1 VNGSGILWRRH
12 LAGGFVVCGTK
23 EKTAGATGSRAHRA
37 SGSIYRGAESCVCEG
52 GVLDI
57 MESFGDPMEPALVDL
72 NNVRV
77 IRGDNVAL
85 DDFSLRINSGEHVAI
100 LGPNG
105 CGKSTLI
112 KTITR
117 ECYPVLREGSSMT
130 ILGQLRWN
138 VFELR
143 SVLGIV
149 SNDLMQDVTGETSGR
164 EVVLSGF
171 FSSTRIFDHLTVE
184 PSQFKRADAV
194 LERIGVPH
202 LADRPVQEMSSGEAK
217 RILIARAL
225 VHDPRTLLFD
235 EPSNSLDVFA
245 QHGLRET
252 MRELAQSGIGI
263 VLVTHHLSDVIP
275 EIDRVVLMRNGKI
288 QADGQKKDLLNP
300 EEISRLFG
308 LRIEITQRDGYYHL
322 W

>member
-1 VNGSGILWRRH
+1 M
-12 LAGGFVVCGTK
+12 
-23 EKTAGATGSRAHRA
+23 
-37 SGSIYRGAESCVCEG
+37 
-52 GVLDI
+52 
-57 MESFGDPMEPALVDL
+57 MECFGDIMEPALVDL

-77 IRGDNVAL
+77 VRGDNVAL
-85 DDFSLRINSGEHVAI
+85 DDFSLKINTGQHVAI

-117 ECYPVLREGSSMT
+117 ECYPVIRDGSSMT
-130 ILGQLRWN
+130 ILGKSRWN
-138 VFELR
+138 IFELR

-171 FSSTRIFDHLTVE
+171 FSSTRIFDHQTVE
-184 PSQFKRADAV
+184 PEQRKRADAV
-194 LERIGVPH
+194 LERTGVPH
-202 LADRPVQEMSSGEAK
+202 LADRPVAEMSSGEAK

-225 VHDPRTLLFD
+225 VHDPQTLLFD

-245 QHGLRET
+245 QHGLRES
-252 MRELAQSGIGI
+252 MRALAQSGIGI

-275 EIDRVVLMRNGKI
+275 EIDRVVLMRKGKI
-288 QADGQKKDLLNP
+288 QGDGKKQDLLNP
-300 EEISRLFG
+300 KEISTLFG
-308 LRIEITQRDGYYHL
+308 LPVDITQRDGYYHL

>member
-1 VNGSGILWRRH
+1 LPAILQYVKENASG
-12 LAGGFVVCGTK
+12 
-23 EKTAGATGSRAHRA
+23 TAGLTDSV
-37 SGSIYRGAESCVCEG
+37 EFG
-52 GVLDI
+52 GRVSTVLDI
-57 MESFGDPMEPALVDL
+57 MESFGDFMEPALVDL
-72 NNVRV
+72 KNVRV
-77 IRGDNVAL
+77 VRGDNVAL
-85 DDFSLRINSGEHVAI
+85 DDFSMRIKAGEHVAI

-117 ECYPVLREGSSMT
+117 ECYPVIREGSSMT
-130 ILGQLRWN
+130 ILGQSRWN

-171 FSSTRIFDHLTVE
+171 FSSTRIFDHQTVE
-184 PSQFKRADAV
+184 PSQLKRADAV

-202 LADRPVQEMSSGEAK
+202 LADRPVAEMSSGEAK

-225 VHDPRTLLFD
+225 VHDPQTLLFD

-245 QHGLRET
+245 QHGLRQT

-308 LRIEITQRDGYYHL
+308 IPVDITRRDGYYHL

>member
-1 VNGSGILWRRH
+1 VGPAFFWLDCITSNKLPARRRRYKSPRTFC
-12 LAGGFVVCGTK
+12 ACIRF
-23 EKTAGATGSRAHRA
+23 
-37 SGSIYRGAESCVCEG
+37 RGVESCVSASM
-52 GVLDI
+52 VLVI
-57 MESFGDPMEPALVDL
+57 MESFGDSMGPALVDL
-72 NNVRV
+72 KNVRV

-85 DDFSLRINSGEHVAI
+85 DDFSLTINAGEHVAI

-117 ECYPVLREGSSMT
+117 ECYPVIRDGSSMT
-130 ILGQLRWN
+130 ILGQSRWN
-138 VFELR
+138 IFELR

-171 FSSTRIFDHLTVE
+171 FSSTRIFDHQTVE
-184 PSQFKRADAV
+184 PSQRERADAV

-202 LADRPVQEMSSGEAK
+202 LADRPVAEMSSGEAK

-225 VHDPRTLLFD
+225 VHDPQTLLFD

-288 QADGQKKDLLNP
+288 QADGQKKDLLNQ

-308 LRIEITQRDGYYHL
+308 IPVDITRRDGYYHL

>member
-1 VNGSGILWRRH
+1 MG
-12 LAGGFVVCGTK
+12 
-23 EKTAGATGSRAHRA
+23 
-37 SGSIYRGAESCVCEG
+37 
-52 GVLDI
+52 
-57 MESFGDPMEPALVDL
+57 PALVEL

-85 DDFSLRINSGEHVAI
+85 DDFSLRIAEGEHVAI

-117 ECYPVLREGSSMT
+117 ECYPVIHEGSSIK
-130 ILGQLRWN
+130 ILGQERWN
-138 VFELR
+138 IFELR

-149 SNDLMQDVTGETSGR
+149 SNDLMLDVTGETSGR
-164 EVVLSGF
+164 DVVLSGF
-171 FSSTRIFDHLTVE
+171 FSSTKIFDHQTVE
-184 PSQFKRADAV
+184 PEQRKRADAV
-194 LERIGVPH
+194 LERVGVPH
-202 LADRPVQEMSSGEAK
+202 LADRPVAEMSSGEAK

-225 VHDPRTLLFD
+225 VHDPKTLLFD

-245 QHGLRET
+245 QHGLREA
-252 MRELAQSGIGI
+252 MRALAQSGIGI

-288 QADGQKKDLLNP
+288 QADGKKDALLEP
-300 EEISRLFG
+300 EQISRLFG
-308 LRIEITQRDGYYHL
+308 LRVEVTRRDGYYHL

>member
-1 VNGSGILWRRH
+1 
-12 LAGGFVVCGTK
+12 
-23 EKTAGATGSRAHRA
+23 
-37 SGSIYRGAESCVCEG
+37 
-52 GVLDI
+52 
-57 MESFGDPMEPALVDL
+57 MEPALVDL
-72 NNVRV
+72 NNVQV

-117 ECYPVLREGSSMT
+117 ECYPIIREGSSMT
-130 ILGQLRWN
+130 ILGQSRWN

-149 SNDLMQDVTGETSGR
+149 SNDLMTDVTGETSGR

-171 FSSTRIFDHLTVE
+171 FSSTKIFDHLTVE
-184 PSQFKRADAV
+184 ESHRERADAV
-194 LERIGVPH
+194 LKRIGVPH

-225 VHDPRTLLFD
+225 VHNPRTLLFD

-252 MRELAQSGIGI
+252 MRELARSGIGV

-275 EIDRVVLMRNGKI
+275 EIDRVVLMRSGKI
-288 QADGQKKDLLNP
+288 LADGKKEDLLEP
-300 EEISRLFG
+300 KQISHLFG
-308 LRIEITQRDGYYHL
+308 LKVEITRRDGYFHL

>member
-1 VNGSGILWRRH
+1 
-12 LAGGFVVCGTK
+12 
-23 EKTAGATGSRAHRA
+23 
-37 SGSIYRGAESCVCEG
+37 
-52 GVLDI
+52 
-57 MESFGDPMEPALVDL
+57 MEPALVDL
-72 NNVRV
+72 RNVRV
-77 IRGDNVAL
+77 VRGDNVAL
-85 DDFSLRINSGEHVAI
+85 DDFSLRIKSGEHVAI

-117 ECYPVLREGSSMT
+117 ECYPIVREGSSMT
-130 ILGQLRWN
+130 ILGQARWN

-149 SNDLMQDVTGETSGR
+149 SNDLMQDVTSETSGR

-171 FSSTRIFDHLTVE
+171 FSSTRIFDHQSVE
-184 PSQFKRADAV
+184 PAHGQRADAA
-194 LERIGVPH
+194 LERAGVPH
-202 LADRPVQEMSSGEAK
+202 LADRPVAEMSSGEAK

-225 VHDPRTLLFD
+225 VHNPGTLLFD

-245 QHGLRET
+245 QHGLRVT
-252 MRELAQSGIGI
+252 MRQLAQSGIGI

-275 EIDRVVLMRNGKI
+275 EIDRVVLMKNGKI
-288 QADGQKKDLLNP
+288 QADGLKKDLLNP
-300 EEISRLFG
+300 QEISHLFG
-308 LRIEITQRDGYYHL
+308 IPVEITRRDGYYHL

>member
-1 VNGSGILWRRH
+1 
-12 LAGGFVVCGTK
+12 
-23 EKTAGATGSRAHRA
+23 
-37 SGSIYRGAESCVCEG
+37 
-52 GVLDI
+52 
-57 MESFGDPMEPALVDL
+57 MEPALVDL
-72 NNVRV
+72 KNVRV

-117 ECYPVLREGSSMT
+117 EVYPAIRDGSSMT
-130 ILGQLRWN
+130 ILGQSRWN

-149 SNDLMQDVTGETSGR
+149 SNDLMVDVTGETSGR

-171 FSSTRIFDHLTVE
+171 FSSTRIFDHQTVE
-184 PSQFKRADAV
+184 SEHRERADAV

-202 LADRPVQEMSSGEAK
+202 LAGRPVAEMSSGEAK

-225 VHDPRTLLFD
+225 VHDPQTLLFD

-252 MRELAQSGIGI
+252 MRQLAQSGIGI

-275 EIDRVVLMRNGKI
+275 EINRVVLMRNGKI
-288 QADGQKKDLLNP
+288 QADGPKKDLLNP
-300 EEISRLFG
+300 KEISGLFG
-308 LRIEITQRDGYYHL
+308 IPVEITRRDGYYHL

>member
-1 VNGSGILWRRH
+1 M
-12 LAGGFVVCGTK
+12 
-23 EKTAGATGSRAHRA
+23 
-37 SGSIYRGAESCVCEG
+37 
-52 GVLDI
+52 
-57 MESFGDPMEPALVDL
+57 MESFGEAMEPALVDL
-72 NNVRV
+72 KNVRV

-85 DDFSLRINSGEHVAI
+85 DDFSLRINAGEHVAI

-105 CGKSTLI
+105 CGKSTLV

-117 ECYPVLREGSSMT
+117 ECYPVIREDSSMT
-130 ILGQLRWN
+130 ILGQARWN
-138 VFELR
+138 IFELR

-171 FSSTRIFDHLTVE
+171 FSSTRIFDHQTVE
-184 PSQFKRADAV
+184 PSQRKRADAV

-202 LADRPVQEMSSGEAK
+202 LAERPVAEMSSGEAK

-225 VHDPRTLLFD
+225 VHDPQTLLFD
-235 EPSNSLDVFA
+235 EPSNSLDMFA

-275 EIDRVVLMRNGKI
+275 EIDRVVLMKNGKI
-288 QADGQKKDLLNP
+288 QADGQKNDLLNP
-300 EEISRLFG
+300 QEISRLFG
-308 LRIEITQRDGYYHL
+308 IPVDITRRDGYYHL

>member
-1 VNGSGILWRRH
+1 MTQSMG
-12 LAGGFVVCGTK
+12 
-23 EKTAGATGSRAHRA
+23 
-37 SGSIYRGAESCVCEG
+37 
-52 GVLDI
+52 
-57 MESFGDPMEPALVDL
+57 PALVDL
-72 NNVRV
+72 KNVRV

-85 DDFSLRINSGEHVAI
+85 DDFSLRIETGGHIAI

-117 ECYPVLREGSSMT
+117 DCYPVLREGSSIT
-130 ILGQLRWN
+130 ILGRERWN
-138 VFELR
+138 IFELR

-149 SNDLMQDVTGETSGR
+149 SNDLMLDCTSETSGR

-171 FSSTRIFDHLTVE
+171 FSSTRIFDHQTVE
-184 PSQFKRADAV
+184 PAHRERADAV
-194 LERIGVPH
+194 LARLGVPH
-202 LADRPVQEMSSGEAK
+202 LAGRPVAEMSSGEAK

-225 VHDPRTLLFD
+225 VHDPQTLVFD

-245 QHGLRET
+245 QHELRKT
-252 MRELAQSGIGI
+252 MRALAQSGIGI

-275 EIDRVVLMRNGKI
+275 EIDRVVLMRNGRI
-288 QADGQKKDLLNP
+288 QADGRKEDLLEP
-300 EEISRLFG
+300 DQISRLFG
-308 LRIEITQRDGYYHL
+308 IRVDITRRDGYYHL

>member
-1 VNGSGILWRRH
+1 
-12 LAGGFVVCGTK
+12 
-23 EKTAGATGSRAHRA
+23 
-37 SGSIYRGAESCVCEG
+37 
-52 GVLDI
+52 
-57 MESFGDPMEPALVDL
+57 MDL
-72 NNVRV
+72 SNIRV

-85 DDFSLRINSGEHVAI
+85 DDFSLRIAAGEHVAI

-117 ECYPVLREGSSMT
+117 ECYPVVRDGSSMT
-130 ILGQLRWN
+130 ILGQRRWN
-138 VFELR
+138 IFQLR
-143 SVLGIV
+143 TVLGIV
-149 SNDLMQDVTGETSGR
+149 SNDLMADCTGETSGR

-171 FSSTRIFDHLTVE
+171 FSSTRIFDHQTVQ
-184 PSQFKRADAV
+184 PDHRRRADAV
-194 LERIGVPH
+194 LDRLGVPH
-202 LADRPVQEMSSGEAK
+202 LADRPVAEMSSGEAK

-225 VHDPRTLLFD
+225 VHDPGTLLFD
-235 EPSNSLDVFA
+235 EPSNSLDVSA

-275 EIDRVVLMRNGKI
+275 EIGRVVLMRNGKI
-288 QADGQKKDLLNP
+288 QADGKKEELLETNR
-300 EEISRLFG
+300 ISRLFG
-308 LRIEITQRDGYYHL
+308 IPMEITKRDGYYHL

>member
-1 VNGSGILWRRH
+1 MCER
-12 LAGGFVVCGTK
+12 FVFD
-23 EKTAGATGSRAHRA
+23 
-37 SGSIYRGAESCVCEG
+37 IIEG
-52 GVLDI
+52 
-57 MESFGDPMEPALVDL
+57 FGDLMGPALVDL
-72 NNVRV
+72 KNVRV
-77 IRGDNVAL
+77 MRGDNVGL
-85 DDFSLRINSGEHVAI
+85 DDFSLRINAGEHVAI

-117 ECYPVLREGSSMT
+117 ECYPMLRDGSSMT
-130 ILGQLRWN
+130 ILGQSRWN
-138 VFELR
+138 IFELR

-149 SNDLMQDVTGETSGR
+149 SNDLMTDVTGETSGR

-171 FSSTRIFDHLTVE
+171 FSSTRVFDHQTVE
-184 PSQFKRADAV
+184 DSQRERADAV
-194 LERIGVPH
+194 LKRIGVPH
-202 LADRPVQEMSSGEAK
+202 LADRPVAEMSSGEAK

-225 VHDPRTLLFD
+225 VHNPQTLLFD

-275 EIDRVVLMRNGKI
+275 EIDRVVLMKNGKI
-288 QADGQKKDLLNP
+288 QADGQKTELLNA
-300 EEISRLFG
+300 EQISRLFG
-308 LRIEITQRDGYYHL
+308 LPVDITRRDGYFHV

>member
-1 VNGSGILWRRH
+1 M
-12 LAGGFVVCGTK
+12 F
-23 EKTAGATGSRAHRA
+23 A
-37 SGSIYRGAESCVCEG
+37 S

-57 MESFGDPMEPALVDL
+57 MESFGEFMGPALVDL
-72 NNVRV
+72 KNVRV

-85 DDFSLRINSGEHVAI
+85 DDFSLRINAGEHVAI

-117 ECYPVLREGSSMT
+117 ECYPVIREGSSMT
-130 ILGQLRWN
+130 ILGQSRWN
-138 VFELR
+138 IFELR

-171 FSSTRIFDHLTVE
+171 FSSTRIFDHQTVE
-184 PSQFKRADAV
+184 PLQCERADAV
-194 LERIGVPH
+194 LERIGVRH
-202 LADRPVQEMSSGEAK
+202 LADRPVAEMSSGEAK

-288 QADGQKKDLLNP
+288 QADGRKNDLLNP
-300 EEISRLFG
+300 EEISRLFD
-308 LRIEITQRDGYYHL
+308 IPVDITRRDGFYHL

>member
-1 VNGSGILWRRH
+1 MSLSWHRNCDTLTVNQRRSQPPVQKH
-12 LAGGFVVCGTK
+12 PPLLDLRDVRVM
-23 EKTAGATGSRAHRA
+23 
-37 SGSIYRGAESCVCEG
+37 RGNVTRENALLNEG
-52 GVLDI
+52 GVDEGKI
-57 MESFGDPMEPALVDL
+57 V
-72 NNVRV
+72 
-77 IRGDNVAL
+77 L
-85 DDFSLRINSGEHVAI
+85 DDFTLRIDPDEHVAV

-117 ECYPVLREGSSMT
+117 ECYPVIREGSSMT
-130 ILGQLRWN
+130 ILGQSRWN
-138 VFELR
+138 IFELR

-171 FSSTRIFDHLTVE
+171 FSSTRIFDHQTVE
-184 PSQFKRADAV
+184 PLQRERADAA
-194 LERIGVPH
+194 LERIGVTH
-202 LADRPVQEMSSGEAK
+202 LADRPVAEMSSGEAK

-225 VHDPRTLLFD
+225 VYDPQTLLFD

-300 EEISRLFG
+300 AEISRLFG
-308 LRIEITQRDGYYHL
+308 ISVDITRRDGYYHL